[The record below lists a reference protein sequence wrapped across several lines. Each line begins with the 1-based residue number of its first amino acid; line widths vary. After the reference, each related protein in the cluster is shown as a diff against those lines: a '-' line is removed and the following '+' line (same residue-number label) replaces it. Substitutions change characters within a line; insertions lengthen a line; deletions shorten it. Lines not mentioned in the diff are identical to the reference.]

1 MATWIDFRELRQK
14 LHFADV
20 LRHYNVQAK
29 VKGDRAYALCPLPGH
44 PKRSDGKKRTPSLS
58 VNFSRN
64 IYNCFGCQ
72 TGGNA
77 IEFVAKMEGLDPGNA
92 EQFRQAALKAA
103 EIFGIELS
111 GRKGNGK
118 QKRTVAEKS
127 EPPANKEPEAAGT
140 ASTLPVIINAPLD
153 FELKHLDPTHPYL
166 ASRGFTPKTVEHF
179 GLGYCSK
186 GMMQDRI
193 AIPVHNSAGQLVGY
207 AGRLVDDRK
216 VSDEKPKY
224 LFPGPRERDGKRWEF
239 HKSELLYNL
248 HRIEQPTHDLIVVEG
263 FASVWWLHQ
272 LGWPNAVALMG
283 NSISSVQADL
293 LQKILDADGR
303 LWILTD
309 GDEAGVRCAHSML
322 HQLSPYRF
330 VRWVKLKDRQ
340 QPTDCKIEEFQT
352 MLSV

>member
-29 VKGDRAYALCPLPGH
+29 VKGDRAYGLCPLPRH
-44 PKRSDGKKRTPSLS
+44 PKRSDGRKRTPSLS
-58 VNFSRN
+58 VNLSRN

-72 TGGNA
+72 NGGNA
-77 IEFVAKMEGLDPGNA
+77 IEFVAKMEGLDPQNA
-92 EQFRQAALKAA
+92 EQFREAALKAA
-103 EIFGIELS
+103 KIFGIELS
-111 GRKGNGK
+111 GRKDNRK
-118 QKRTVAEKS
+118 QKETIAQQT
-127 EPPANKEPEAAGT
+127 EPPAKKEPEAAAT
-140 ASTLPVIINAPLD
+140 PAPLPVTVNAPLD
-153 FELKHLDPTHPYL
+153 FQLKHLDPTHPYL
-166 ASRGFTPKTVEHF
+166 ASRGFTPETIEHF

-216 VSDEKPKY
+216 VSDERPKY

-248 HRIEQPTHDLIVVEG
+248 HRIEKPAQDLIIVEG

-272 LGWPNAVALMG
+272 HGWSNAVALMG
-283 NSISSVQADL
+283 NSISAAQADSVL
-293 LQKILDADGR
+293 KALHADGR
-303 LWILTD
+303 LWIFTD
-309 GDEAGVRCAHSML
+309 GDEAGERCAADIF
-322 HQLSPYRF
+322 QKVSPQRF
-330 VRWVKLKDRQ
+330 VRWIQMIDC
-340 QPTDCKIEEFQT
+340 QPTDLTKTELAKHL
-352 MLSV
+352 LSQ

>member
-72 TGGNA
+72 NGGNA
-77 IEFVAKMEGLDPGNA
+77 IEFVAKMEGLDPKDA
-92 EQFRQAALKAA
+92 DQFRQAALKAA

-111 GRKGNGK
+111 GRKDNGK
-118 QKRTVAEKS
+118 RKRTVAEKS
-127 EPPANKEPEAAGT
+127 EPAAKNEPEATAT

-153 FELKHLDPTHPYL
+153 FELKHLDPTHSYL
-166 ASRGFTPKTVEHF
+166 ASRGFTPETIKHF

-193 AIPVHNSAGQLVGY
+193 AIPVHNSTGQLVGY

-224 LFPGPRERDGKRWEF
+224 LFPGPRERDGRRWEF
-239 HKSELLYNL
+239 HKSDLLYNL
-248 HRIEQPTHDLIVVEG
+248 HRIQKPVHDLIIVEG

-272 LGWPNAVALMG
+272 QGWPNVVALMG
-283 NSISSVQADL
+283 NSISIAQANSVRNV
-293 LQKILDADGR
+293 LQADGR

-309 GDEAGVRCAHSML
+309 GDEAGVRCAHSIL
-322 HQLSPYRF
+322 GRISPYRF
-330 VRWVKLKDRQ
+330 VRWVKLNDGQ
-340 QPTDCKIEEFQT
+340 QPTGCTSEGFRA
-352 MLSV
+352 MLSL